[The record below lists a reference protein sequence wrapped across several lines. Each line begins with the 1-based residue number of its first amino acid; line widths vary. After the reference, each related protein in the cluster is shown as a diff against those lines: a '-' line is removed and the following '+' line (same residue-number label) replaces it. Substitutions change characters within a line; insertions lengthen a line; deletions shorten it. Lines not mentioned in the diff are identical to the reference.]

1 MIAEIKK
8 KMVAFRCSNCGT
20 IIKSVNNIFS
30 IPGEKK
36 VLKCDC
42 GNKMD
47 IVTTNDGK
55 LRFSLRCR
63 FCGNMHQFNISR
75 STIFNTER
83 LILPCDVTSFDILF
97 IGDPGKVYQAI
108 EASENML
115 DEWAEANDYDDIDQ
129 ENEPEIT
136 GDHMLVS
143 AVVTTLDEL
152 ALSKKIHCKCKNGEG
167 KYKVDIYSDN
177 IVISCNKCGCSRRIE
192 THEGSMD
199 AYNVLECTELFLK
212 E

>member
-8 KMVAFRCSNCGT
+8 KMVAFRCSECGT
-20 IIKSVNNIFS
+20 IIKSINNIFS

-47 IVTTNDGK
+47 IVTTSDGK

-75 STIFNTER
+75 STIFNAER
-83 LILPCDVTSFDILF
+83 IILPCDVTSFDILF

-108 EASENML
+108 EASEEAL
-115 DEWAEANDYDDIDQ
+115 DEWAEANGYDEFDQ
-129 ENEPEIT
+129 DETGET
-136 GDHMLVS
+136 GDQMLVS
-143 AVVTTLDEL
+143 AVVTTLNEL
-152 ALSKKIHCKCKNGEG
+152 ALSKKIHCKCKDGEG
-167 KYKVDIYSDN
+167 KYTVNIYSDN
-177 IVISCNKCGCSRRIE
+177 IVIRCNKCGCSRRIE

-199 AYNVLECTELFLK
+199 AFNVLECTELHL

>member
-1 MIAEIKK
+1 MIADIKK
-8 KMVAFRCSNCGT
+8 KMVAFRCSECGT
-20 IIKSVNNIFS
+20 IIKSINNIFS

-55 LRFSLRCR
+55 LRFSLKCR

-75 STIFNTER
+75 STIFNAER
-83 LILPCDVTSFDILF
+83 IILPCDVTSFDILF

-108 EASENML
+108 EASEESL
-115 DEWAEANDYDDIDQ
+115 DEWAEANGYDEFDRD
-129 ENEPEIT
+129 EDSGET
-136 GDHMLVS
+136 GDQMLVS
-143 AVVTTLDEL
+143 AVVTTLNEL
-152 ALSKKIHCKCKNGEG
+152 ALSKKIHCKCKDGEG
-167 KYKVDIYSDN
+167 KYTVNIYSDN
-177 IVISCNKCGCSRRIE
+177 IVIRCNKCGCSRRIE

-199 AYNVLECTELFLK
+199 AFNVLECTELHL

>member
-8 KMVAFRCSNCGT
+8 KMVAFRCSECGT
-20 IIKSVNNIFS
+20 IIKSINNIFS
-30 IPGEKK
+30 IPGERK

-75 STIFNTER
+75 STIFNAER
-83 LILPCDVTSFDILF
+83 IILPCDVTSFDILF

-108 EASENML
+108 EASEEAL
-115 DEWAEANDYDDIDQ
+115 DEWAEANGYDD
-129 ENEPEIT
+129 
-136 GDHMLVS
+136 
-143 AVVTTLDEL
+143 
-152 ALSKKIHCKCKNGEG
+152 
-167 KYKVDIYSDN
+167 
-177 IVISCNKCGCSRRIE
+177 
-192 THEGSMD
+192 
-199 AYNVLECTELFLK
+199 F
-212 E
+212 

>member
-8 KMVAFRCSNCGT
+8 KMVAFRCSECGT

-75 STIFNTER
+75 STIFNAER
-83 LILPCDVTSFDILF
+83 IILPCDVTSSDILF

-108 EASENML
+108 EASEKAI
-115 DEWAEANDYDDIDQ
+115 DEWAEANDYDDFDEGEDQ
-129 ENEPEIT
+129 GET
-136 GDHMLVS
+136 GDQMLVS
-143 AVVTTLDEL
+143 AVVTTLNEL
-152 ALSKKIHCKCKNGEG
+152 ALSKKIHCKCKDGEG
-167 KYKVDIYSDN
+167 KYTVNIYSGN
-177 IVISCNKCGCSRRIE
+177 IVIRCNKCGCNRRIE
-192 THEGSMD
+192 THEGSID
-199 AYNVLECTELFLK
+199 AFNVIECTELYL